1 MGAEVVGPELGTFE
15 VLARSDLMPSLDA
28 ADFEVAADEVHIR
41 HLEAGEKLVS
51 RGDAADRLFVVAGG
65 ELEVVLDTDAGAQQ
79 LSVMGPG
86 TVVGEIGLLAGD
98 TRSATVRAVTPAEVV
113 SLSSEGLRRLVA
125 AHPAGG
131 EELARRA
138 TERLRRTQVIDHF
151 TRLFGVIDPEVL
163 RVVEQLVSWVSVP
176 AGAQLFAQGDEG
188 DAAYLVAAGRL
199 RASRRTPAGVETD
212 IGEVGRAELLGEM
225 SLIDGEPRYASVYAM
240 RDSQLIRFSRAAYQ
254 ELLDRYPRV
263 GLEVAQ
269 IALRRTLRRHD
280 REHHRRLSVV
290 VVPASPGLDVRAF
303 VDELTAALGPDARRV
318 DSASLNQELG
328 REGIADVGDDDVG
341 ALRLAYHLEDLE
353 QRHQHL
359 VYEIDDSWT
368 PWSRRALRWADHIL
382 LVADSTAD
390 PQPGPLEQELWSLVA
405 RHHHPKV
412 SLALLH
418 PPDTKLPRGTTAWL
432 EPRVL
437 ASHHHLRRL
446 DATHMARLARLLD
459 GRGVSLVLGG
469 GGARG
474 FAQLGVLSVF
484 EQQGWPIDM
493 IGGTSIGSIMA
504 IGPGLELSAAEVRQ
518 RSVDAFTKLFDY
530 TLPTTSILR
539 GRRISSRLATVIGDV
554 NISDLWIP
562 YFCVSTNLTRA
573 RAEYQDRGPLVRA
586 IRASIAIPGVLP
598 PVPYDGDL
606 LVDGGLLDN
615 VPVEEMRRRNPTG
628 TVIAIDV
635 APVEGPVADVDYGL
649 SVSGFRTLLHR
660 HQPGRPPNLVSTM
673 VRSSILASVRD
684 RQRVLDE
691 GMADLYLDVVVE
703 GGGAL
708 DFSTSEAIAADGAA
722 ATREAL
728 TSWFASD
735 DHPES
740 RYVRT
745 VPARRSLLDP
755 DGRPKRGGGVLL
767 LTLRDLQHRAA
778 RFGAVVVGISVVFS
792 LLFLMSGLTE
802 QFHREP
808 RQSVA
813 AFGAEAWLVRD
824 GASGA
829 FTSAATMP
837 ADTAGLVEGA
847 QAAPVVVGR
856 HSITDGSHQ
865 IDVVIA
871 GFEPGGLG
879 EPTLVDG
886 RLPTAPDEVVVD
898 RAAELDIGEEAHIGD
913 ETFVVTGHTSGVT
926 LFAGMPFVFMDL
938 PAAQELLYRGQ
949 PLASALLLDQVPA
962 QVPDGFTTLTNAEVA
977 EDAMRPLEKPISSVN
992 MIRVLLWF
1000 VAAMIIG
1007 TMIYLSALERRR
1019 DVAVLKA
1026 VGGSTVRLGAS
1037 IALQGAL
1044 IALAAAL
1051 IASVLQGL
1059 MVPLFPLDVAVPS
1072 RAFVQVPVIAVL
1084 VALVAGSVGLRKA
1097 VRVDPALAFAGPGS

>member
-1 MGAEVVGPELGTFE
+1 
-15 VLARSDLMPSLDA
+15 MPNLQA
-28 ADFEVAADEVHIR
+28 ADFQEVAEEIHVRRLA
-41 HLEAGEKLVS
+41 AGEELVR
-51 RGDAADRLFVVAGG
+51 RGEAADRLFVIAAGQ
-65 ELEVVLDTDAGAQQ
+65 LEVVLETGTGAQQ
-79 LSVMGPG
+79 LSVLGAGM
-86 TVVGEIGLLAGD
+86 VVGEIGLLAGD
-98 TRSATVRAVTPAEVV
+98 TRSATVRAVTTAEVV
-113 SLSSEGLRRLVA
+113 SLSSGGVRRLIA

-151 TRLFGVIDPEVL
+151 TQMFGVIDPQVL
-163 RVVEQLVSWVSVP
+163 RVVEQLVSWVSLP
-176 AGAQLFAQGDEG
+176 AGAELFAQGDEG

-199 RASRRTPAGVETD
+199 RASRRTPGGVETE
-212 IGEVGRAELLGEM
+212 IGEIGRAELLGEM
-225 SLIDGEPRYASVYAM
+225 SLVDGEPRYASVHAM
-240 RDSQLIRFSRAAYQ
+240 RDSQLIRFSRAAYE

-269 IALRRTLRRHD
+269 IALRRTRHRAERD
-280 REHHRRLSVV
+280 RHRRLSIV
-290 VVPASPGLDVRAF
+290 VVPASPGVDVRAF
-303 VDELTAALGPDARRV
+303 VAELTSALGPDARRV
-318 DSASLNQELG
+318 DSASLNEELG
-328 REGIADVGDDDVG
+328 RPGIADVGDDDVG
-341 ALRLAYHLEDLE
+341 ALRLAFHLEDLE

-359 VYEIDDSWT
+359 VYEIDDGWT

-382 LVADSTAD
+382 LVADATAD
-390 PQPGPLEQELWSLVA
+390 PQPGAIEQELWALVA

-418 PPDTKLPRGTTAWL
+418 PPDTKLPKGTAAWL

-437 ASHHHLRRL
+437 ASHHHLRRGEP
-446 DATHMARLARLLD
+446 AHMARLARLLD
-459 GRGVSLVLGG
+459 GRGTSLVLGG

-474 FAQLGVLSVF
+474 PAQLGVLSLF
-484 EQQGWPIDM
+484 EEHGWPIDA

-504 IGPGLELSAAEVRQ
+504 VGPGLGLSAAEARH
-518 RSVDAFTKLFDY
+518 RSVDAFKKIFDY

-539 GRRISSRLATVIGDV
+539 GQRISSRLEDIIGNVD
-554 NISDLWIP
+554 ISDMWIP

-573 RAEYQDRGPLVRA
+573 RAEYHDHGPLVPA

-598 PVPYDGDL
+598 PVPYQGDL

-615 VPVEEMRRRNPTG
+615 VPVEEMRRRYPTG

-635 APVEGPVADVDYGL
+635 APVDGPVADVDYGL
-649 SVSGFRTLLHR
+649 WVSGFRSLLHR
-660 HQPGRPPNLVSTM
+660 RRPGRPPNLVSTM
-673 VRSSILASVRD
+673 VRASILASVRD

-691 GMADLYLDVVVE
+691 GMADLYLDVAVE

-708 DFSTSEAIAADGAA
+708 DFSTSEAIADAGAA
-722 ATREAL
+722 STRDAL

-740 RYVRT
+740 SYVRT

-755 DGRPKRGGGVLL
+755 EGKASGGGGVLL

-778 RFGAVVVGISVVFS
+778 RFGAVVLGISVVFS

-813 AFGAEAWLVRD
+813 ALGAGAWMVRD

-837 ADTAGLVEGA
+837 AATADAVEGA
-847 QAAPVVVGR
+847 EAAPVVVGR
-856 HSITDGSHQ
+856 HSITDGNKQ

-879 EPTLVDG
+879 EPELVDG
-886 RLPTAPDEVVVD
+886 RLPTSPEEVVVD
-898 RAAELDIGEEAHIGD
+898 RAAGLDTGEEAHIGD
-913 ETFVVTGHTSGVT
+913 ETYVVTGHTSGVT

-949 PLASALLLDQVPA
+949 PLASALLLDRVPA
-962 QVPDGFTTLTNAEVA
+962 AVPDGFTTLTNAEVA

-1026 VGGSTVRLGAS
+1026 IGGSTVRLGAS

-1097 VRVDPALAFAGPGS
+1097 VRVDPALAFAGPGA